1 MTKPARRS
9 RQSRRAVRLDF
20 AAIEIA
26 GALLPPEIVTRAAA
40 FDLPDQSDEGY
51 GILRGLKL
59 RDEIA
64 RYYQIALAHW
74 ERFDAARD
82 GNVSAPQPFVLDLLK
97 DCFGFA
103 NIAETGPVM
112 LSERRF
118 PIRHASHNGRVPIVI
133 APLAPAESRK
143 AGIDEAISL
152 FGDETRRRSASQL
165 LQEYLNADEDALW
178 GIASDGCTLRLMR
191 DNVSLT
197 RPAWIEADLE
207 KILTE
212 GLFADF
218 SALWLLIHASRFGAM
233 DASPSDCPLERWRER
248 GRIDGSAAKEKLR
261 LGVEAALLELGAG
274 FLENP
279 ANGELRDAL
288 ITGKITRQAYYEE
301 LLRLVYRL
309 IFLFAAEDRDLLHIP
324 NAPDTARKAYWSGY
338 AVGRLR
344 DRCTRN
350 TSLDRHHDAWD
361 GLRALF
367 DALAT
372 GEPRLGLA
380 ALGGLFTPSNLT
392 DLIRSRI
399 ANRRLLKAV
408 WHLSW
413 FRPDAQP
420 MTRVNWRDMQT
431 EELGSVYESL
441 LELIPLVHLE
451 TRTFAFAVGD
461 ATNRGNERKTTG
473 SYYTPDSLVQLLLTT
488 TLDPVLDAAES
499 RNPSNPAAEILKLS
513 IIDPACGS
521 GHFLLAAARRA
532 ATRIARHRSPGAPS
546 QEAFQHALRE
556 VVSNCIFGA
565 DRNPMAVELCKVAL
579 WIEALEP
586 GKPLSFLDARIRCGD
601 SLIGVF
607 DYGMLRA
614 GLPDEAF
621 DPLTGDDKAVAKA
634 YKAINRQQRDG
645 VGASGLIKELSAP
658 ASITDGAARV
668 LVMPEDTLEEV
679 EAKSHAWDRLLRDP
693 RRLALKTACD
703 MYVAAFLLPKTGD
716 VPDPLHT
723 ATLPLPTTEA
733 VWRTVRGGD
742 AQSSVHA
749 FCMKAAEANRVF
761 HWPLEFP
768 AVISRGG
775 FDAVVGNPPWERI
788 KLQEQEFFAARD
800 AEVATAPNKAERDK
814 LIKTLKK
821 AEPGTPQ
828 ARLSEEFEFTKRA
841 SEAASVFVRKTGRF
855 PLTGTGDV
863 NTYALF
869 AEHFAR
875 LARAPQNAGL
885 ARSMVQVI
893 TDTGGVRPPPPGRA
907 GIIVPTGIATD
918 SSTSAFFG
926 DLVARNRLAA
936 LYSFYEVRKWFKD
949 TDERKPFCIFV
960 VANHKGA
967 IPVMFNIQN
976 IDEVYQEE
984 RKVLLNADDFKF
996 FNPNTLT
1003 APLFRA
1009 RADLDLTRKLYRA
1022 APVLIRERGDQADG
1036 DENPWGITFQR
1047 LFDMSTDSRHFK
1059 TAAQLSEQGYCRIG
1073 SNWRHEGGHI
1083 YVPLYEAK
1091 MIHHFDHRFGSF
1103 AGLKSRPAD
1112 GSLPETPDRAK
1123 ANPDYETDPWYWVP
1137 EDETSLRVARVPS
1150 RLKQYF
1156 RKENAEG
1163 CLKVLAEWVLGTL
1176 EPGELETAN
1185 LAHTL
1190 LIAEVRLRDLLGERA
1205 LQRDIV
1211 GARITTWL
1219 GKVAAGARKMQ
1230 RETPLSEDDLAFFKD
1245 ASSDPLVLTGALID
1259 RKQPRW
1265 LMGWRDFTN
1274 STSERTVIA
1283 SVFPRVGTGD
1293 TLLLKHQQQHAPVAA
1308 ALNACLCSIT
1318 LDYICRQKIGG
1329 THLKYNIFKQ
1339 NAVLAPEQFTSGEIA
1354 FITPRVLELT
1364 YTTHSMRCWAEDLG
1378 HVGAPF
1384 AYDPDRRVQLR
1395 AELDAFFARKY
1406 DLSRDK
1412 LRYILD
1418 PADTHGESYPSE
1430 TFRVLKRNEIERYG
1444 EYRTQRLVL
1453 EAFDSL
1459 TAMSFGGVPFQVNTS
1474 QERAAPLPDLAW
1486 AHPAQP
1492 QTGDTGAALAAI
1504 LKALEG
1510 PRANRDI
1517 RLASALMLEPRL
1529 LVPLLRDEQASEWR
1543 RLVGP
1548 EADPLDGNVTAFATR
1563 INAAWAAAVLDH
1575 RGNGR
1580 LDEDLSN
1587 GTWAPGSGLDAIY
1600 TSGWPDGRAG
1610 FVLAALRD
1618 MDVGTAMTSLPY
1630 EIRDWISNAA
1640 AA

>member
-1 MTKPARRS
+1 MAKPARRS
-9 RQSRRAVRLDF
+9 RQSRRAARLDF

-40 FDLPDQSDEGY
+40 FDMPDQSDEGY
-51 GILRGLKL
+51 GVLPGLKL

-64 RYYQIALAHW
+64 RYYQIALACW
-74 ERFDAARD
+74 ERFSAIRD
-82 GNVSAPQPFVLDLLK
+82 GNISAPKRFVLDLLT

-103 NIAETGPVM
+103 NIAETGPVI

-118 PIRHASHNGRVPIVI
+118 PIRHASHDGRAPIVI

-143 AGIDEAISL
+143 AGIDEAIAP
-152 FGDETRRRSASQL
+152 FGDETRRRSATQL

-218 SALWLLIHASRFGAM
+218 SALWLVIHASRFGAM

-261 LGVEAALLELGAG
+261 LGVEAALIELGAG

-279 ANGELRDAL
+279 ANADLRDAL
-288 ITGKITRQAYYEE
+288 QAGKLTRQAYYEE
-301 LLRLVYRL
+301 MLRLVYRL
-309 IFLFAAEDRDLLHIP
+309 IFLFAAEDRGLLHTP
-324 NAPDTARKAYWSGY
+324 NAPDTVRKAYRHGY
-338 AVGRLR
+338 SVSRLR
-344 DRCTRN
+344 ERCTRN
-350 TSLDRHHDAWD
+350 TSLDRHHDAWE

-392 DLIRSRI
+392 DLTRSRI
-399 ANRRLLKAV
+399 ANRRLLKAI

-413 FRPDAQP
+413 FRPDGQP

-441 LELIPLVHLE
+441 LELIPVVHLE
-451 TRTFAFAVGD
+451 TCDFAFAVGD
-461 ATNRGNERKTTG
+461 AANRGNERKTTG

-499 RNPSNPAAEILKLS
+499 RNPSDPAAEILKLS

-532 ATRIARHRSPGAPS
+532 AARIARHRSAGAPS

-634 YKAINRQQRDG
+634 YKAINKQQRDG
-645 VGASGLIKELSAP
+645 VGASGFIKELSAP

-668 LVMPEDTLEEV
+668 LAMPEDTLEEI
-679 EAKSHAWDRLLRDP
+679 EAKSRAWDRLLRDP
-693 RRLALKTACD
+693 GRLALKTACD
-703 MYVAAFLLPKTGD
+703 MYVAAFLLPKIGD
-716 VPDPLHT
+716 VPDPRHT

-733 VWRTVRGGD
+733 IWRTVRGGD
-742 AQSSVHA
+742 VQSSVHA
-749 FCMKAAEANRVF
+749 VCKEAAEANRVF

-768 AVISRGG
+768 AVMARGG
-775 FDAVVGNPPWERI
+775 FDAVIGNPPWEVSQ
-788 KLQEQEFFAARD
+788 LSDVEFFSSRD
-800 AEVATAPNKAERDK
+800 PHVATLQGNDRKTT
-814 LIKTLKK
+814 IK
-821 AEPGTPQ
+821 
-828 ARLSEEFEFTKRA
+828 RLREDNPRLWEEFNLASRA
-841 SEAASVFVRKTGRF
+841 VEAANTFFRSCGRF
-855 PLTGTGDV
+855 PLTASGKI
-863 NTYALF
+863 NTYSLF
-869 AEHFAR
+869 AEHFSR
-875 LARAPQNAGL
+875 LARATRKAEP
-885 ARSMVQVI
+885 ARSIAQVI
-893 TDTGGVRPPPPGRA
+893 TDTGGVRPPAPGRA
-907 GIIVPTGIATD
+907 GVIVPTGIATD

-926 DLVARNRLAA
+926 DLIARNRLSA
-936 LYSFYEVRKWFKD
+936 LYDFENR
-949 TDERKPFCIFV
+949 EGIFPGV
-960 VANHKGA
+960 HRSYKFSILA
-967 IPVMFNIQN
+967 IGPSGKARFAAF
-976 IDEVYQEE
+976 
-984 RKVLLNADDFKF
+984 LLNTQALEEKERQIELEPGDFKLM
-996 FNPNTLT
+996 NPNTLT

-1022 APVLIRERGDQADG
+1022 APVLIREREDQTDG
-1036 DENPWGITFQR
+1036 DENPWGITFQQGLYNMTSASEFFR
-1047 LFDMSTDSRHFK
+1047 TVE
-1059 TAAQLSEQGYCRIG
+1059 QLSDQGFCRDG
-1073 SNWRHEGGHI
+1073 ANWRHEDGRA

-1091 MIHHFDHRFGSF
+1091 MIHHFDHRFGSY
-1103 AGLKSRPAD
+1103 AGLNSRPAG
-1112 GSLPETPDRAK
+1112 GSLPETPDSAK
-1123 ANPDYETDPWYWVP
+1123 ASPDYEADPWYWVP

-1176 EPGELETAN
+1176 EPGDLEPAN
-1185 LAHTL
+1185 LARMVPH
-1190 LIAEVRLRDLLGERA
+1190 AEARLRDILGGRA

-1211 GARITTWL
+1211 GAKIASWL
-1219 GKVAAGARKMQ
+1219 GKAAAGARKMQ
-1230 RETPLSEDDLAFFKD
+1230 RETPLGDDDLAFIKD
-1245 ASSDPLVLTGALID
+1245 APSDPLELTGALID

-1265 LMGWRDFTN
+1265 LMGWRDICR
-1274 STSERTVIA
+1274 STDERTVIA
-1283 SVFPRVGTGD
+1283 SVFPRMGIGNKIPLMEFATTTAREATGLIANLSSIPFD
-1293 TLLLKHQQQHAPVAA
+1293 YAA
-1308 ALNACLCSIT
+1308 
-1318 LDYICRQKIGG
+1318 RQKIGG
-1329 THLKYNIFKQ
+1329 TTMNYFIYMQLPVI
-1339 NAVLAPEQFTSGEIA
+1339 APNQYTTEDLG

-1364 YTTHSMRCWAEDLG
+1364 YTSHAMRPWAEDLG
-1378 HVGAPF
+1378 HTGGPF
-1384 AYDPDRRVQLR
+1384 AFDPDRRAQLR

-1406 DLSRDK
+1406 GLSRDE

-1418 PADTHGESYPSE
+1418 PADIHGESYPSE
-1430 TFRVLKRNEIERYG
+1430 TFRGLKRNEIDRYG
-1444 EYRTQRLVL
+1444 EYRTRRLVL
-1453 EAFDSL
+1453 EAFDRL
-1459 TAMSFGGVPFQVNTS
+1459 TGG
-1474 QERAAPLPDLAW
+1474 
-1486 AHPAQP
+1486 
-1492 QTGDTGAALAAI
+1492 
-1504 LKALEG
+1504 
-1510 PRANRDI
+1510 
-1517 RLASALMLEPRL
+1517 
-1529 LVPLLRDEQASEWR
+1529 
-1543 RLVGP
+1543 
-1548 EADPLDGNVTAFATR
+1548 
-1563 INAAWAAAVLDH
+1563 
-1575 RGNGR
+1575 
-1580 LDEDLSN
+1580 
-1587 GTWAPGSGLDAIY
+1587 
-1600 TSGWPDGRAG
+1600 
-1610 FVLAALRD
+1610 
-1618 MDVGTAMTSLPY
+1618 
-1630 EIRDWISNAA
+1630 
-1640 AA
+1640 

>member
-1 MTKPARRS
+1 MAKPAKHS
-9 RQSRRAVRLDF
+9 RQSRRATRLDF

-40 FDLPDQSDEGY
+40 FDMPEQSDEGY
-51 GILRGLKL
+51 GVLPGLKL

-74 ERFDAARD
+74 ERFSAVRN
-82 GNVSAPQPFVLDLLK
+82 GNVNAPQRFVLDMLT

-103 NIAETGPVM
+103 NIAETGPVI

-118 PIRHASHNGRVPIVI
+118 PIGHASHDGRVPIVI

-143 AGIDEAISL
+143 AGIDEAIAP
-152 FGDETRRRSASQL
+152 FGDETRRRSATQL

-218 SALWLLIHASRFGAM
+218 SALWLVIHASRFGAM

-248 GRIDGSAAKEKLR
+248 ARIDGSAAKEKLR
-261 LGVEAALLELGAG
+261 LGVEAALIELGAG

-279 ANGELRDAL
+279 ANDDLRDAFQ
-288 ITGKITRQAYYEE
+288 TGKLTRQAYYEE

-324 NAPDTARKAYWSGY
+324 NAPDTARKAYRHGY

-344 DRCTRN
+344 ERCTRN
-350 TSLDRHHDAWD
+350 TSLDRHHDAWES
-361 GLRALF
+361 LRALF
-367 DALAT
+367 AALAK
-372 GEPRLGLA
+372 GETRLGLV
-380 ALGGLFTPSNLT
+380 ALGGLFTPLNLA
-392 DLIRSRI
+392 DLTRSRI
-399 ANRRLLKAV
+399 ANRRLLKAI

-413 FRPDAQP
+413 FRPDGQP

-441 LELIPLVHLE
+441 LELIPVVHLE
-451 TRTFAFAVGD
+451 ARDFAFTVGD
-461 ATNRGNERKTTG
+461 AANRGNERKTTG

-499 RNPSNPAAEILKLS
+499 RNPSDPASEILKLS

-532 ATRIARHRSPGAPS
+532 AARIARHRSAGAPS

-634 YKAINRQQRDG
+634 YKAINKQQRDG

-668 LVMPEDTLEEV
+668 LAMPEDTLEEI
-679 EAKSHAWDRLLRDP
+679 EAKSRAWDRLLRDP
-693 RRLALKTACD
+693 RRLALKSACD
-703 MYVAAFLLPKTGD
+703 MYVAAFLLPKIGD
-716 VPDPLHT
+716 VPDPRHFDR
-723 ATLPLPTTEA
+723 LPLPTTEA
-733 VWRTVRGGD
+733 IWRTVRGGD
-742 AQSSVHA
+742 VQSSVHTV
-749 FCMKAAEANRVF
+749 CMEAAEANRVF

-768 AVISRGG
+768 AVMAHGG
-775 FDAVVGNPPWERI
+775 FDAVIGNPPWERI
-788 KLQEQEFFAARD
+788 KLQEQEFFSARD
-800 AEVATAPNKAERDK
+800 AEIATAPNKAERDK
-814 LIKTLKK
+814 LIKALKM
-821 AEPGTPQ
+821 ADPGTPQ
-828 ARLSEEFEFTKRA
+828 ARLSDEFEFAKRA
-841 SEAASVFVRKTGRF
+841 SEAASVFVRKTERF

-869 AEHFAR
+869 TEHFAR
-875 LARAPQNAGL
+875 LARTTKKAEP
-885 ARSMVQVI
+885 ARSIAQVI
-893 TDTGGVRPPPPGRA
+893 TDTGGVRPLPPGRA
-907 GIIVPTGIATD
+907 GVIVPTGIATD

-926 DLVARNRLAA
+926 DLIARKRLSVLYDFENREGIFPGVHRSYKFSILAIGPSPKA
-936 LYSFYEVRKWFKD
+936 RFASF
-949 TDERKPFCIFV
+949 
-960 VANHKGA
+960 
-967 IPVMFNIQN
+967 
-976 IDEVYQEE
+976 
-984 RKVLLNADDFKF
+984 LLNTQALEEKERQIELEPGDFKLM
-996 FNPNTLT
+996 NPNTLT

-1022 APVLIRERGDQADG
+1022 APVLIREREDQTDG

-1047 LFDMSTDSRHFK
+1047 LFDMSTDSRHFE
-1059 TAAQLSEQGYCRIG
+1059 TAAQLSDQGFGRDG
-1073 SNWRHEGGHI
+1073 SNWRHEDGRV

-1091 MIHHFDHRFGSF
+1091 MIHHFDHRFGSY
-1103 AGLKSRPAD
+1103 AGLNSRPAD
-1112 GSLPETPDRAK
+1112 GSLPEAPDSAK
-1123 ANPDYETDPWYWVP
+1123 ASPDYEADPWYWVP
-1137 EDETSLRVARVPS
+1137 EDETALRVARVPA

-1176 EPGELETAN
+1176 EPGELKHDRLARTAP
-1185 LAHTL
+1185 
-1190 LIAEVRLRDLLGERA
+1190 IAEARLRDVLGERA

-1211 GARITTWL
+1211 GAKIAAWL
-1219 GKVAAGARKMQ
+1219 GKAASGARKMQ
-1230 RETPLSEDDLAFFKD
+1230 RETPLSEDDLAFIKD
-1245 ASSDPLVLTGALID
+1245 APSEPVELTSALID

-1265 LMGWRDFTN
+1265 LMGWRGICR
-1274 STSERTVIA
+1274 STDERTVVGGLLPRMGIGNSLPIWHPRYEIGARSIA
-1283 SVFPRVGTGD
+1283 
-1293 TLLLKHQQQHAPVAA
+1293 TLIALLS
-1308 ALNACLCSIT
+1308 SIT
-1318 LDYICRQKIGG
+1318 LDCAARQKVAGSNFNFFYAEQ
-1329 THLKYNIFKQ
+1329 LP
-1339 NAVLAPEQFTSGEIA
+1339 VLAPYQFTTEDLA
-1354 FITPRVLELT
+1354 FIAPRVLELT
-1364 YTTHSMRCWAEDLG
+1364 YTSHSMCPWAEDLG
-1378 HVGAPF
+1378 HTGAPF
-1384 AYDPDRRVQLR
+1384 GFDLDRRAQLR

-1406 DLSRDK
+1406 GLSRDE

-1430 TFRVLKRNEIERYG
+1430 TFRGLKRNEIERYG
-1444 EYRTQRLVL
+1444 EFRTQRLVL
-1453 EAFDSL
+1453 EAFD
-1459 TAMSFGGVPFQVNTS
+1459 
-1474 QERAAPLPDLAW
+1474 
-1486 AHPAQP
+1486 
-1492 QTGDTGAALAAI
+1492 
-1504 LKALEG
+1504 
-1510 PRANRDI
+1510 
-1517 RLASALMLEPRL
+1517 RL
-1529 LVPLLRDEQASEWR
+1529 L
-1543 RLVGP
+1543 
-1548 EADPLDGNVTAFATR
+1548 EA
-1563 INAAWAAAVLDH
+1563 
-1575 RGNGR
+1575 
-1580 LDEDLSN
+1580 
-1587 GTWAPGSGLDAIY
+1587 
-1600 TSGWPDGRAG
+1600 
-1610 FVLAALRD
+1610 
-1618 MDVGTAMTSLPY
+1618 
-1630 EIRDWISNAA
+1630 
-1640 AA
+1640 

>member
-1 MTKPARRS
+1 MAKPAKRS
-9 RQSRRAVRLDF
+9 RQSRRAAHLDF

-40 FDLPDQSDEGY
+40 FDMPEQSDEGY
-51 GILRGLKL
+51 GVLPGLKL

-74 ERFDAARD
+74 ERFSAVRD
-82 GNVSAPQPFVLDLLK
+82 GNVSASQRFVLDLLT

-103 NIAETGPVM
+103 NIAETGPVI

-118 PIRHASHNGRVPIVI
+118 PIRHASHDGRVPIVI

-143 AGIDEAISL
+143 AGIDEAVVP
-152 FGDETRRRSASQL
+152 FGDETRRRSATQL

-197 RPAWIEADLE
+197 RPAWIEANLE

-218 SALWLLIHASRFGAM
+218 SALWLVIHASRFGAM

-261 LGVEAALLELGAG
+261 LGVEAALIELGAG

-279 ANGELRDAL
+279 ANDDLRDAL
-288 ITGKITRQAYYEE
+288 ITGKLTRQAYYEE

-324 NAPDTARKAYWSGY
+324 NAPDIARKAYRHGY

-344 DRCTRN
+344 ERCTRN

-367 DALAT
+367 DALAK
-372 GEPRLGLA
+372 GETRLGLA
-380 ALGGLFTPSNLT
+380 ALGGLFIPLNLA
-392 DLIRSRI
+392 DLTRSRI
-399 ANRRLLKAV
+399 ANRRLLKAI

-413 FRPDAQP
+413 FRPNGQP

-441 LELIPLVHLE
+441 LELIPVVHLE
-451 TRTFAFAVGD
+451 TRDFAFTVGD
-461 ATNRGNERKTTG
+461 AANKGNERKTTG

-499 RNPSNPAAEILKLS
+499 RNPSDPASEILKLS

-532 ATRIARHRSPGAPS
+532 AARIARHRSAGAPS

-556 VVSNCIFGA
+556 VVSNSIFGA

-634 YKAINRQQRDG
+634 YKVINKQQRDG

-668 LVMPEDTLEEV
+668 LAMPEDTLEEI
-679 EAKSHAWDRLLRDP
+679 EAKSRSWDRLLHDP
-693 RRLALKTACD
+693 KRLALKTACD
-703 MYVAAFLLPKTGD
+703 MYVAAFLLPKIGD
-716 VPDPLHT
+716 VPDPRHFDR
-723 ATLPLPTTEA
+723 LPLPTTEA
-733 VWRTVRGGD
+733 MWRTVRGGD
-742 AQSSVHA
+742 VQSSVHTV
-749 FCMKAAEANRVF
+749 CKETAEANRVF

-768 AVISRGG
+768 AVMARGG
-775 FDAVVGNPPWERI
+775 FDAVIGNPPWEVSQ
-788 KLQEQEFFAARD
+788 LSDVEFFSSRD
-800 AEVATAPNKAERDK
+800 PHVATLQGNDRKTT
-814 LIKTLKK
+814 IKRLK
-821 AEPGTPQ
+821 EDNP
-828 ARLSEEFEFTKRA
+828 RLWEEFNLASRA
-841 SEAASVFVRKTGRF
+841 VEAANTFFRSSGRF
-855 PLTGTGDV
+855 PLTASGKI
-863 NTYALF
+863 NTYPLF
-869 AEHFAR
+869 AEHFSR
-875 LARAPQNAGL
+875 LARATRKAEPAKSI
-885 ARSMVQVI
+885 AQVI
-893 TDTGGVRPPPPGRA
+893 TDTGGVRPPAPGRA
-907 GIIVPTGIATD
+907 GVIVPTGIATD

-926 DLVARNRLAA
+926 DLIARNRLSA
-936 LYSFYEVRKWFKD
+936 LYDFENRDKLFPAVDSRVKFS
-949 TDERKPFCIFV
+949 IL
-960 VANHKGA
+960 A
-967 IPVMFNIQN
+967 IGPSGKARFAAF
-976 IDEVYQEE
+976 
-984 RKVLLNADDFKF
+984 LLNTQALEEKERQIELEVGDFKLM
-996 FNPNTLT
+996 NPNTLT

-1022 APVLIRERGDQADG
+1022 APVLIREREDQTDG
-1036 DENPWGITFQR
+1036 DENPWGITFQQG
-1047 LFDMSTDSRHFK
+1047 LYNMTSASEFFC
-1059 TAAQLSEQGYCRIG
+1059 TAAQLSDQGFCRDG
-1073 SNWRHEGGHI
+1073 PNWRHEDGRV

-1091 MIHHFDHRFGSF
+1091 MIHHFDHRFGSY
-1103 AGLKSRPAD
+1103 AGLNSRPAD
-1112 GSLPETPDRAK
+1112 GTLPETPDSAK
-1123 ANPDYETDPWYWVP
+1123 ASPDYEADPWYWVP
-1137 EDETSLRVARVPS
+1137 EDETALRVARVPS

-1163 CLKVLAEWVLGTL
+1163 CLRVLAEWVLGTL
-1176 EPGELETAN
+1176 EPGDLEPAN
-1185 LAHTL
+1185 LARTVSL
-1190 LIAEVRLRDLLGERA
+1190 AEARLRDVLGGQA
-1205 LQRDIV
+1205 LERDIV
-1211 GARITTWL
+1211 GAKIAAWL
-1219 GKVAAGARKMQ
+1219 GKTASGARKMQ
-1230 RETPLSEDDLAFFKD
+1230 RETPLNQDDLAFIKD
-1245 ASSDPLVLTGALID
+1245 APSDPLELTGALID

-1265 LMGWRDFTN
+1265 LMGWRDICR
-1274 STSERTVIA
+1274 STDERTVIA
-1283 SVFPRVGTGD
+1283 SVFPRVGVGHTIPMAFTPSNHD
-1293 TLLLKHQQQHAPVAA
+1293 QIA
-1308 ALNACLCSIT
+1308 ALVAQLTSLT
-1318 LDYICRQKIGG
+1318 LDYAARQKLAG
-1329 THLKYNIFKQ
+1329 THLTYFYLEQ
-1339 NAVLAPEQFTSGEIA
+1339 LPVLASHQYTLENLT

-1364 YTTHSMRCWAEDLG
+1364 YTSDSMRPWAEDLG
-1378 HVGAPF
+1378 HIGPPF
-1384 AYDPDRRVQLR
+1384 AFDLDRRAQLR

-1406 DLSRDK
+1406 GLSRDD

-1430 TFRVLKRNEIERYG
+1430 TFRGLKRNEIERYG

-1453 EAFDSL
+1453 TAFDRL
-1459 TAMSFGGVPFQVNTS
+1459 
-1474 QERAAPLPDLAW
+1474 
-1486 AHPAQP
+1486 
-1492 QTGDTGAALAAI
+1492 TGA
-1504 LKALEG
+1504 
-1510 PRANRDI
+1510 
-1517 RLASALMLEPRL
+1517 
-1529 LVPLLRDEQASEWR
+1529 
-1543 RLVGP
+1543 
-1548 EADPLDGNVTAFATR
+1548 
-1563 INAAWAAAVLDH
+1563 
-1575 RGNGR
+1575 
-1580 LDEDLSN
+1580 
-1587 GTWAPGSGLDAIY
+1587 
-1600 TSGWPDGRAG
+1600 
-1610 FVLAALRD
+1610 
-1618 MDVGTAMTSLPY
+1618 
-1630 EIRDWISNAA
+1630 
-1640 AA
+1640 

>member
-1 MTKPARRS
+1 MVKPARRS

-82 GNVSAPQPFVLDLLK
+82 GNVSAPQPFVLDLLQ

-143 AGIDEAISL
+143 AGIDEAISV

-197 RPAWIEADLE
+197 RPAWIEADIE

-218 SALWLLIHASRFGAM
+218 SALWLLIHASRFGAK

-248 GRIDGSAAKEKLR
+248 GRIDGFAAKEKLR
-261 LGVEAALLELGAG
+261 LGVEAALRELGAG
-274 FLENP
+274 FLEDP
-279 ANGELRDAL
+279 ANGDLRDAL
-288 ITGKITRQAYYEE
+288 RTGKLTRQAYYEE

-309 IFLFAAEDRDLLHIP
+309 IFLFAAEDRGLLHIP
-324 NAPDTARKAYWSGY
+324 NAPNAARNAYRHGY
-338 AVGRLR
+338 SVSRLR
-344 DRCTRN
+344 ERCTRN

-372 GEPRLGLA
+372 GEPRIGLA
-380 ALGGLFTPSNLT
+380 ALGGLFTPSNLA
-392 DLIRSRI
+392 DLTRSGI
-399 ANRRLLKAV
+399 ANRRLLKAI

-413 FRPDAQP
+413 FRPDGQP

-451 TRTFAFAVGD
+451 TRAFAFAVGD
-461 ATNRGNERKTTG
+461 AANKGNERKTTG

-488 TLDPVLDAAES
+488 TLDPVFDAAES
-499 RNPSNPAAEILKLS
+499 RNSSDPAGKILKLS

-532 ATRIARHRSPGAPS
+532 AARIARHRSPGAPS

-556 VVSNCIFGA
+556 VVSNCIFGV

-607 DYGMLRA
+607 DYATLRA

-621 DPLTGDDKAVAKA
+621 DPLTGDEKAVAKA
-634 YKAINRQQRDG
+634 YKAINKQQRDG

-658 ASITDGAARV
+658 ASISDGAARV
-668 LVMPEDTLEEV
+668 LAMPENTLEEI
-679 EAKSHAWDRLLRDP
+679 EAKSRAWTRLLRDP
-693 RRLALKTACD
+693 NWLTLNAACD

-716 VPDPLHT
+716 APDPRYT
-723 ATLPLPTTEA
+723 ARLPLPMTDA
-733 VWRTVRGGD
+733 IWRTIRGSD
-742 AQSSVHA
+742 VQADMQA
-749 FCMKAAEANRVF
+749 DCIEAAEANRVF

-768 AVISRGG
+768 AVMARGG

-788 KLQEQEFFAARD
+788 KLQEQEFFAVRD
-800 AEVATAPNKAERDK
+800 GEIATAPNKAERDK
-814 LIKTLKK
+814 LIKALKM
-821 AEPGTPQ
+821 ADPGTPQ
-828 ARLSEEFEFTKRA
+828 ARLSEEFESAKRA

-875 LARAPQNAGL
+875 LARAPQKPEPAG
-885 ARSMVQVI
+885 SIGQVV
-893 TDTGGVRPPPPGRA
+893 TDSGGVRPTPPGRA
-907 GIIVPTGIATD
+907 GVIVPTGIATD

-926 DLVARNRLAA
+926 DLIARNRLSA
-936 LYSFYEVRKWFKD
+936 LYDFENRDGLFPGVHRSYKFSILAIGPSRKARFAA
-949 TDERKPFCIFV
+949 F
-960 VANHKGA
+960 
-967 IPVMFNIQN
+967 
-976 IDEVYQEE
+976 
-984 RKVLLNADDFKF
+984 LLNTHSLEEKERQIELEEGDFKLM
-996 FNPNTLT
+996 NPNTLT

-1022 APVLIRERGDQADG
+1022 APVLIRERPGHPDG
-1036 DENPWGITFQR
+1036 DENPWGITFQT
-1047 LFDMSTDSRHFK
+1047 LFHMSNDSGHFR
-1059 TAAQLSEQGYCRIG
+1059 TSEQLSGQAFRRDGA
-1073 SNWRHEGGHI
+1073 NWRHDDGRV

-1091 MIHHFDHRFGSF
+1091 MIHHFDHRFGSY
-1103 AGLKSRPAD
+1103 AGLTKRPAD
-1112 GSLPETPDRAK
+1112 GSLPETPDSTK
-1123 ANPDYETDPWYWVP
+1123 ANPDYEADPWYWVP
-1137 EDETSLRVARVPS
+1137 EDETALRVARVPS

-1156 RKENAEG
+1156 RKEKAEG
-1163 CLKVLAEWVLGTL
+1163 CLKVLAEWVVGTL
-1176 EPGELETAN
+1176 EPGDLELASLARTAPLVET
-1185 LAHTL
+1185 
-1190 LIAEVRLRDLLGERA
+1190 RLRDVLGVRV
-1205 LQRDIV
+1205 LGRDIV
-1211 GARITTWL
+1211 GARIATWL

-1230 RETPLSEDDLAFFKD
+1230 RETPLSEDDIAFIRDAPSNPLELA
-1245 ASSDPLVLTGALID
+1245 GALID

-1265 LMGWRDFTN
+1265 LMGWRRN
-1274 STSERTVIA
+1274 ARSTDERTWVVD
-1283 SVFPRVGTGD
+1283 VFPVCGVGDSLFMSHLNVAKGS
-1293 TLLLKHQQQHAPVAA
+1293 AA
-1308 ALNACLCSIT
+1308 AMVACATSLIADFVS
-1318 LDYICRQKIGG
+1318 RQKVGG
-1329 THLKYNIFKQ
+1329 TNLSFYYIEQFPF
-1339 NAVLAPEQFTSGEIA
+1339 LAPGTFSSKDLT
-1354 FITPRVLELT
+1354 FISPRVLELT
-1364 YTTHSMRCWAEDLG
+1364 YTSHSMRPWAEDIG
-1378 HVGAPF
+1378 YAGAPF
-1384 AYDPDRRVQLR
+1384 TYDPGRRAQLR

-1406 DLSRDK
+1406 DLSRDE

-1418 PADTHGESYPSE
+1418 PADIYGESHPSE
-1430 TFRVLKRNEIERYG
+1430 TFRGLKRNEIERYG
-1444 EYRTQRLVL
+1444 EYRTRRLVL
-1453 EAFDSL
+1453 TAFDRL
-1459 TAMSFGGVPFQVNTS
+1459 TGG
-1474 QERAAPLPDLAW
+1474 
-1486 AHPAQP
+1486 
-1492 QTGDTGAALAAI
+1492 
-1504 LKALEG
+1504 
-1510 PRANRDI
+1510 
-1517 RLASALMLEPRL
+1517 
-1529 LVPLLRDEQASEWR
+1529 
-1543 RLVGP
+1543 
-1548 EADPLDGNVTAFATR
+1548 
-1563 INAAWAAAVLDH
+1563 
-1575 RGNGR
+1575 
-1580 LDEDLSN
+1580 
-1587 GTWAPGSGLDAIY
+1587 
-1600 TSGWPDGRAG
+1600 
-1610 FVLAALRD
+1610 
-1618 MDVGTAMTSLPY
+1618 
-1630 EIRDWISNAA
+1630 
-1640 AA
+1640 

>member
-1 MTKPARRS
+1 MGKPAKRS
-9 RQSRRAVRLDF
+9 RQSRRVARLDF

-40 FDLPDQSDEGY
+40 FDMPEQSDEGY
-51 GILRGLKL
+51 GVLPGLKL

-74 ERFDAARD
+74 ERFSAVRD
-82 GNVSAPQPFVLDLLK
+82 GNVSAPQRFVLDLLT

-103 NIAETGPVM
+103 NIAETGPVI
-112 LSERRF
+112 LSDRRF
-118 PIRHASHNGRVPIVI
+118 PIRHASHDGRVPIVI

-143 AGIDEAISL
+143 TGIDEAIAP
-152 FGDETRRRSASQL
+152 FGDETRRRSATQL

-178 GIASDGCTLRLMR
+178 GITSDGCTLRLVR
-191 DNVSLT
+191 DNLSLT
-197 RPAWIEADLE
+197 RPAWIEANLE

-218 SALWLLIHASRFGAM
+218 SALWLVIHASRFGAM

-261 LGVEAALLELGAG
+261 LGVEAALIELGAG

-279 ANGELRDAL
+279 ANADLRDAL
-288 ITGKITRQAYYEE
+288 ITGKLTRQAYYEE

-309 IFLFAAEDRDLLHIP
+309 IFLFAAEDRGLLHTP
-324 NAPDTARKAYWSGY
+324 NAPDATRKAYRQGY

-344 DRCTRN
+344 ERCTRN

-367 DALAT
+367 DALAK
-372 GEPRLGLA
+372 GETRLGLA
-380 ALGGLFTPSNLT
+380 ALGGLFIPLNLA
-392 DLIRSRI
+392 DLTRSRI
-399 ANRRLLKAV
+399 ANRRLLKAI

-413 FRPDAQP
+413 FRPDGQP

-441 LELIPLVHLE
+441 LELIPVVHME
-451 TRTFAFAVGD
+451 TRNFAFAVGD
-461 ATNRGNERKTTG
+461 AANRGNERKTTG

-499 RNPSNPAAEILKLS
+499 RNPSDPAAEILKLS

-532 ATRIARHRSPGAPS
+532 AARIARHRSAGAPS

-634 YKAINRQQRDG
+634 YKVINKQQRDG

-668 LVMPEDTLEEV
+668 LAMPEDTLEEI
-679 EAKSHAWDRLLRDP
+679 EAKSRAWDRLLRDP
-693 RRLALKTACD
+693 KRLALKTACD

-716 VPDPLHT
+716 VPDPRHT

-733 VWRTVRGGD
+733 VWRTVRGGS
-742 AQSSVHA
+742 AQSSVHTV
-749 FCMKAAEANRVF
+749 CEEAAEANRVF

-768 AVISRGG
+768 DVMARGG
-775 FDAVVGNPPWERI
+775 FDAVIGNPPWERI

-800 AEVATAPNKAERDK
+800 AEIATAPNKAERDK
-814 LIKTLKK
+814 LIKALKM
-821 AEPGTPQ
+821 ADPGTPL
-828 ARLSEEFEFTKRA
+828 ARLSDEFEFAKRA

-875 LARAPQNAGL
+875 LARTTQKVEPAKGTA
-885 ARSMVQVI
+885 QVI

-907 GIIVPTGIATD
+907 GVIVPTGIATD
-918 SSTSAFFG
+918 SSTSAFFR
-926 DLVARNRLAA
+926 DLIARNRLSA
-936 LYSFYEVRKWFKD
+936 LYDFENR
-949 TDERKPFCIFV
+949 EGIFPGV
-960 VANHKGA
+960 HRSYKFSILA
-967 IPVMFNIQN
+967 IGPSPKARFAAF
-976 IDEVYQEE
+976 
-984 RKVLLNADDFKF
+984 LLNTQALEEKERQIELEPGDFELM
-996 FNPNTLT
+996 NPNTLT

-1022 APVLIRERGDQADG
+1022 APVLIREQADKTDG
-1036 DENPWGITFQR
+1036 DGNPWGITFQT
-1047 LFDMSTDSRHFK
+1047 LFHMSNDSGHFR
-1059 TAAQLSEQGYCRIG
+1059 TAEQLSDQGACRDG
-1073 SNWRHEGGHI
+1073 ANWRHEDGRA

-1091 MIHHFDHRFGSF
+1091 MIHHFDHRFGSY
-1103 AGLKSRPAD
+1103 AGLNSRPAD
-1112 GSLPETPDRAK
+1112 GTLPETPDSAK
-1123 ANPDYETDPWYWVP
+1123 ASPDYEPDPWYWVP
-1137 EDETSLRVARVPS
+1137 EDETALRVARVPS

-1176 EPGELETAN
+1176 EPEDLETAN
-1185 LAHTL
+1185 LARTVSL
-1190 LIAEVRLRDLLGERA
+1190 AEARLRDVLGERA

-1211 GARITTWL
+1211 GAKIAAWL
-1219 GKVAAGARKMQ
+1219 GKAASGARKMQ
-1230 RETPLSEDDLAFFKD
+1230 RETPLSEDDIAFIRD
-1245 ASSDPLVLTGALID
+1245 APSDPVELTGALID

-1265 LMGWRDFTN
+1265 LMGWRRN
-1274 STSERTVIA
+1274 ARSTDERTWVVD
-1283 SVFPRVGTGD
+1283 VFPPCGVGD
-1293 TLLLKHQQQHAPVAA
+1293 SLFVLHPNAAKESAPAMVACA
-1308 ALNACLCSIT
+1308 TSLIADFVS
-1318 LDYICRQKIGG
+1318 RQKVGG
-1329 THLKYNIFKQ
+1329 TNLSFYYIEQ
-1339 NAVLAPEQFTSGEIA
+1339 LPVLAPYQFTPEEIA
-1354 FITPRVLELT
+1354 FVTPRVLELT
-1364 YTTHSMRCWAEDLG
+1364 YTSHSMRPWAEDMG
-1378 HVGAPF
+1378 HTGAPF
-1384 AYDPDRRVQLR
+1384 AFDLDRRAQLR
-1395 AELDAFFARKY
+1395 AELDAFFARRY
-1406 DLSRDK
+1406 GLSRDE

-1430 TFRVLKRNEIERYG
+1430 TFRGLKRNEIDRYG
-1444 EYRTQRLVL
+1444 EFRTQRLVL
-1453 EAFDSL
+1453 TAFDRL
-1459 TAMSFGGVPFQVNTS
+1459 
-1474 QERAAPLPDLAW
+1474 
-1486 AHPAQP
+1486 
-1492 QTGDTGAALAAI
+1492 TGA
-1504 LKALEG
+1504 
-1510 PRANRDI
+1510 
-1517 RLASALMLEPRL
+1517 
-1529 LVPLLRDEQASEWR
+1529 
-1543 RLVGP
+1543 
-1548 EADPLDGNVTAFATR
+1548 
-1563 INAAWAAAVLDH
+1563 
-1575 RGNGR
+1575 
-1580 LDEDLSN
+1580 
-1587 GTWAPGSGLDAIY
+1587 
-1600 TSGWPDGRAG
+1600 
-1610 FVLAALRD
+1610 
-1618 MDVGTAMTSLPY
+1618 
-1630 EIRDWISNAA
+1630 
-1640 AA
+1640 

>member
-1 MTKPARRS
+1 MAKPAKHS
-9 RQSRRAVRLDF
+9 RQPRRAARLDF

-40 FDLPDQSDEGY
+40 FDMPEQSDEGY
-51 GILRGLKL
+51 GVLPGLKL

-74 ERFDAARD
+74 ERFSAVRD
-82 GNVSAPQPFVLDLLK
+82 GNVSAPQRFVLDLLT

-103 NIAETGPVM
+103 NIAETGPVI

-118 PIRHASHNGRVPIVI
+118 PIRHASHDGRVPIVI

-143 AGIDEAISL
+143 AGIDEAIAP
-152 FGDETRRRSASQL
+152 FGDETRRRSATQL

-197 RPAWIEADLE
+197 RPAWIEANLE

-218 SALWLLIHASRFGAM
+218 SALWLVIHASRFGAM

-261 LGVEAALLELGAG
+261 LGVEAALIELGAG

-279 ANGELRDAL
+279 ANADLRDAL
-288 ITGKITRQAYYEE
+288 QTGKLTRQAYYEE

-309 IFLFAAEDRDLLHIP
+309 IFLFAAEDRGLLHIP
-324 NAPDTARKAYWSGY
+324 NVPDTARKAYRHGY

-344 DRCTRN
+344 ERCTRN

-367 DALAT
+367 DALAK
-372 GEPRLGLA
+372 GETRLGLA
-380 ALGGLFTPSNLT
+380 ALGGLFIPSNLA
-392 DLIRSRI
+392 DLTRCRI
-399 ANRRLLKAV
+399 ANRRLLKAI

-413 FRPDAQP
+413 FRPDGQP

-441 LELIPLVHLE
+441 LELIPVVHLE
-451 TRTFAFAVGD
+451 TRDFAFTVGD
-461 ATNRGNERKTTG
+461 AANKGNERKTTG

-499 RNPSNPAAEILKLS
+499 RNPSDPAAEILKLS

-521 GHFLLAAARRA
+521 GHFLLAASRRA
-532 ATRIARHRSPGAPS
+532 AARIARHRSPGAPS

-607 DYGMLRA
+607 DYGMLRG

-634 YKAINRQQRDG
+634 YKAINKQQRDG
-645 VGASGLIKELSAP
+645 VGASGFIKELSAP

-668 LVMPEDTLEEV
+668 LAMPEDTLEEI
-679 EAKSHAWDRLLRDP
+679 EAKSRAWDRLLRDP
-693 RRLALKTACD
+693 KRLALKTACD

-716 VPDPLHT
+716 DPDPRHFDR
-723 ATLPLPTTEA
+723 LPLPTTEA
-733 VWRTVRGGD
+733 IWCTVRDGD
-742 AQSSVHA
+742 VQSSVHA
-749 FCMKAAEANRVF
+749 VCKETAEENRVF

-768 AVISRGG
+768 AVMAHGG
-775 FDAVVGNPPWERI
+775 FDAVIGNPPWERI

-800 AEVATAPNKAERDK
+800 AEIATAPNKAERDK
-814 LIKTLKK
+814 LIKALKM
-821 AEPGTPQ
+821 ADPGTPQ
-828 ARLSEEFEFTKRA
+828 ARLSDEFEFAKRA
-841 SEAASVFVRKTGRF
+841 SEAASVFVRKAGRF

-875 LARAPQNAGL
+875 LARITQKAEP
-885 ARSMVQVI
+885 ARSIAQVI
-893 TDTGGVRPPPPGRA
+893 TDTGGVRPPPQGRA
-907 GIIVPTGIATD
+907 GVIVPTGIATD

-926 DLVARNRLAA
+926 DLIARNRLSA

-967 IPVMFNIQN
+967 IPVIFDIQK
-976 IDEVYQEE
+976 IDEVYEEE
-984 RKVLLNADDFKF
+984 RQVLLGADDFKF
-996 FNPNTLT
+996 FNPNTQT

-1022 APVLIRERGDQADG
+1022 APVLIRGREDQTDG
-1036 DENPWGITFQR
+1036 DENPWGVTFQT
-1047 LFDMSTDSRHFK
+1047 LFHMSNDSGHFE
-1059 TAAQLSEQGYCRIG
+1059 TAAQLSDQGFYREG
-1073 SNWRHEGGHI
+1073 PNWRHEDGRV
-1083 YVPLYEAK
+1083 YMPLYEAK
-1091 MIHHFDHRFGSF
+1091 MIHHFDHRFGSY
-1103 AGLKSRPAD
+1103 AGLNSRPGD
-1112 GSLPETPDRAK
+1112 GSLPETPDGAK
-1123 ANPDYETDPWYWVP
+1123 ASPDYEADPWYWVP
-1137 EDETSLRVARVPS
+1137 EDETALRVARVPP

-1156 RKENAEG
+1156 RRENADG

-1176 EPGELETAN
+1176 EPGDLEPAN
-1185 LAHTL
+1185 LARTVSL
-1190 LIAEVRLRDLLGERA
+1190 AEARLHDVLGERA

-1211 GARITTWL
+1211 GAKIAAWL
-1219 GKVAAGARKMQ
+1219 GKAASGARKMQ
-1230 RETPLSEDDLAFFKD
+1230 RETPLNQDDLAFIKD
-1245 ASSDPLVLTGALID
+1245 APSDPLELTGALID

-1265 LMGWRDFTN
+1265 LMGWRDICR
-1274 STSERTVIA
+1274 STDERTVIA
-1283 SVFPRVGTGD
+1283 SVFPRVGVGHTIPMAFTPSNHD
-1293 TLLLKHQQQHAPVAA
+1293 QIA
-1308 ALNACLCSIT
+1308 ALVAQLTSLT
-1318 LDYICRQKIGG
+1318 LDYAARQKLAG
-1329 THLKYNIFKQ
+1329 THLTYFYLEQ
-1339 NAVLAPEQFTSGEIA
+1339 LPVLAPHQYTLENLT

-1364 YTTHSMRCWAEDLG
+1364 YTSDSMRPWAEDLG
-1378 HVGAPF
+1378 HIGPPF
-1384 AYDPDRRVQLR
+1384 AFDLDRRAQLR

-1406 DLSRDK
+1406 GLSRDD

-1430 TFRVLKRNEIERYG
+1430 TFRGLKRNEIERYG

-1453 EAFDSL
+1453 TAFDRL
-1459 TAMSFGGVPFQVNTS
+1459 
-1474 QERAAPLPDLAW
+1474 
-1486 AHPAQP
+1486 
-1492 QTGDTGAALAAI
+1492 TGA
-1504 LKALEG
+1504 
-1510 PRANRDI
+1510 
-1517 RLASALMLEPRL
+1517 
-1529 LVPLLRDEQASEWR
+1529 
-1543 RLVGP
+1543 
-1548 EADPLDGNVTAFATR
+1548 
-1563 INAAWAAAVLDH
+1563 
-1575 RGNGR
+1575 
-1580 LDEDLSN
+1580 
-1587 GTWAPGSGLDAIY
+1587 
-1600 TSGWPDGRAG
+1600 
-1610 FVLAALRD
+1610 
-1618 MDVGTAMTSLPY
+1618 
-1630 EIRDWISNAA
+1630 
-1640 AA
+1640 